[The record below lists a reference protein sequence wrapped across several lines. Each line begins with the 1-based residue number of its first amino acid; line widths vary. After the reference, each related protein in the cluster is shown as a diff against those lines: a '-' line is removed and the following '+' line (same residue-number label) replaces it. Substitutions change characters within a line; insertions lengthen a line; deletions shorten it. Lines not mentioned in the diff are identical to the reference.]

1 MVGYQAVDFAVKQ
14 FFPHP
19 FLVFLVANWRRTFC
33 QGANLFELI
42 GIEDKIVRARFTGDI
57 LAFLT
62 RARYFLYPLRAAD
75 GKRADGNL
83 PLSPDTARD
92 EWLPLQ

>member
-57 LAFLT
+57 LTFLT

-75 GKRADGNL
+75 MANVQT
-83 PLSPDTARD
+83 LSPDTARD